1 MGEAVHT
8 VNLRGSMSTLPLPGH
23 APTGLGFR
31 PDGSLLIVSTEN
43 RQILRYDGE
52 TVTTVADLSH
62 TVPANLGDMV
72 VDELGRAYVGCQ
84 ARDGIIVRID
94 PDHRQTVV
102 AHDLDVPRGMVITP
116 DRKTMIVAES
126 ASQRLTAFAINSD
139 GALSNR
145 RPFAE
150 GLAGLPDGIA
160 LDFEGGTWVS
170 MTLAHQ
176 FQRIV
181 EGGAVTDCIDMGGRT
196 ADACT
201 LGGPQRR
208 TLFLLSRTQA
218 DPRRLHGEK
227 FTHLDAV
234 MVDIPGAGL
243 P

>member
-8 VNLRGSMSTLPLPGH
+8 VNLRGSTSTLPLPAH
-23 APTGLGFR
+23 APTGLGFC
-31 PDGSLLIVSTEN
+31 PDGSLLIASTES
-43 RQILRYDGE
+43 RRILRYDGE
-52 TVTTVADLSH
+52 TVTTFADLSH
-62 TVPANLGDMV
+62 TMPANLGDMV
-72 VDELGRAYVGCQ
+72 VDELGRAYVGCK
-84 ARDGIIVRID
+84 ARVGIIVRID

-126 ASQRLTAFAINSD
+126 ASQRLSSFAINSD

-145 RPFAE
+145 RAFAE
-150 GLAGLPDGIA
+150 GLAGLPDGIT
-160 LDFEGGTWVS
+160 LDADGGVWVS
-170 MTLAHQ
+170 MTVAHQ

-196 ADACT
+196 ANACT

-208 TLFLLSRTQA
+208 TLFLLSNAEA
-218 DPRRLHGEK
+218 DPRHLNGTKLSR
-227 FTHLDAV
+227 LDAV
-234 MVDIPGAGL
+234 VVDIPGAGL